1 MAGETPVRVDQEAH
15 TLLKEQ
21 AEQSGRTLRDL
32 ASEAIMNQV
41 GRDLRDEVKDEVD
54 RLEDLCDRLEEQTET
69 LEPLEAVPDK
79 LSDELVRLGETEG
92 ALRDQ
97 NRSYGE
103 HNRKLSQLVGAL
115 EEAFRQAI
123 ERLRGDA

>member
-15 TLLKEQ
+15 ELLKEQ
-21 AEQSGRTLRDL
+21 AESSGRTLRDL
-32 ASEAIMNQV
+32 ASEAIKV
-41 GRDLRDEVKDEVD
+41 HTGRDLRDEVSEQVD
-54 RLEDLCDRLEEQTET
+54 RLEGLCDRLEEHTET
-69 LEPLEAVPDK
+69 LETLEAVPGK

-92 ALRDQ
+92 ALREQ

-103 HNRKLSQLVGAL
+103 NNKKLGQLVGAL

-123 ERLRGDA
+123 EQLRGDD